1 MSCGWLQGYTHSR
14 PHCNHSFGQRFM
26 AERTE
31 SKFLA
36 TTALEGSVFTSEQ
49 RAFGGGKITI
59 SHFLGL
65 VQLVRQRHDANKWLV
80 ILCNYPILA
89 GFIVSV
95 ILRPQPLVQ

>member
-1 MSCGWLQGYTHSR
+1 
-14 PHCNHSFGQRFM
+14 M

-80 ILCNYPILA
+80 ILCNRPILA
-89 GFIVSV
+89 GDTVSV